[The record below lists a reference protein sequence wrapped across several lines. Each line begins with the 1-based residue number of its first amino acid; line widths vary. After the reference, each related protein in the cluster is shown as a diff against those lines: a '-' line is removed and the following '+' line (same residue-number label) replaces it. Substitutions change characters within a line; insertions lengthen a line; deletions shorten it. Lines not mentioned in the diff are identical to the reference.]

1 MSHPHQH
8 IMVVEDDETI
18 RDSLIE
24 YLGDKGYQTK
34 GAADGKQALDA
45 LASDPVAPCLIV
57 LDLMMPVMDG
67 WTFRAEQMRDPHLAQ
82 IPVVVVSAVRDVA
95 KQVKDLG
102 LIACLKKPI
111 DLPKLLA
118 IVSEH
123 CCTGAQNPKPPST

>member
-1 MSHPHQH
+1 MSHSNQH

-24 YLGDKGYQTK
+24 YLADRGYQTK
-34 GAADGKQALDA
+34 GAADGQQALAA
-45 LASDPVAPCLIV
+45 LTSDPVAPCLIV

-102 LIACLKKPI
+102 LIGVLKKPI

-123 CCTGAQNPKPPST
+123 CCSGGQSPPSSST

>member
-1 MSHPHQH
+1 MSHPHPH

-18 RDSLIE
+18 RDSLLE
-24 YLGDKGYQTK
+24 YLADKGYQTK
-34 GAADGKQALDA
+34 GAADGKEALDA
-45 LASDPVAPCLIV
+45 LAADPVAPCLIV

-102 LIACLKKPI
+102 LIGCLKKPI
-111 DLPKLLA
+111 DLKQLLT

-123 CCTGAQNPKPPST
+123 CCSGARNASSPST